1 MKRIS
6 EIKMN
11 NTTFN
16 IGIIGFGIGKI
27 YAAAS
32 KAINLYYPDLPRI
45 ELSGIA
51 TNSKASGEK
60 ALDQFAFRY
69 ATQNYLDILNDQNT
83 DAVIVS
89 SPNNL
94 HHQMISA
101 ALDTDKAIYVD
112 KPLALNFSEAE
123 DILTKSKNKN
133 KDCHLGFEFRYCP
146 ALQKAKA
153 LIDNGKI
160 GKLYSY
166 RINYFRP
173 SAISEKKDLRWKGEM
188 SKCGDGVINDYG
200 PHIIDLAI
208 WLTGLADRVSSS
220 RRIYTPERNG
230 LKVDAA
236 DHYLVQTEIRNGV
249 IGSLETSRMITG
261 SDNDLNIEIYG
272 SKGSLKWSLMQPNYL
287 QAAFI
292 DSPFSN
298 SWINIMTGQ
307 DFPEAILPGKD
318 TPVGI
323 MRFYIASLMDF
334 ISHTINKT
342 SYSSGLMDGIKVQ
355 AFVEAATKAAFT
367 ENWEDLPKLS

>member
-1 MKRIS
+1 MK
-6 EIKMN
+6 IKMN

-32 KAINLYYPDLPRI
+32 KAINLYYPDLPQI

-60 ALDQFAFRY
+60 ALEQFNFRY
-69 ATQNYLDILNDQNT
+69 ATQNYLDLLDDPNT
-83 DAVIVS
+83 DAVIIS

-94 HHQMISA
+94 HYEMISA
-101 ALDTDKAIYVD
+101 ALDSDKAIYVD
-112 KPLALNFSEAE
+112 KPLALSFSEAE
-123 DILTKSKNKN
+123 DILTKSKKKN

-153 LIDNGKI
+153 LIADGKI
-160 GKLYSY
+160 GKIYSY

-173 SAISEKKDLRWKGEM
+173 SAISEKKDLRWKGEI

-208 WLTGLADRVSSS
+208 WLTGMADRVSSR

-236 DHYLVQTEIRNGV
+236 DHYLVQTEIRDGV

-287 QAAFI
+287 QAALI
-292 DSPFSN
+292 DSPYSN

-307 DFPEAILPGKD
+307 DFPKAILPGKD

-334 ISHTINKT
+334 VSHTINKT
-342 SYSSGLMDGIKVQ
+342 NYSSGLMDGIKVQ

-367 ENWEDLPKLS
+367 EKWEDLPKVK